1 MKIRYDFVTNS
12 SSSSFVIAIANDNA
26 HQSLIVSILNARDA
40 HIYPL
45 DSFVLECKEDVD
57 ELLVER
63 YAGTD
68 ETLEDVFAD
77 YPDIKEWYDSAIQS
91 IEAGNVLIFKEVP
104 YGSSMIEELEELVE
118 SNPGIMSFLNLED

>member
-1 MKIRYDFVTNS
+1 MKVRLDFVTNS

-26 HQSLIVSILNARDA
+26 NQSLIVSIVNMRDT

-45 DSFVLECKEDVD
+45 DSFLLKCKEDVD
-57 ELLVER
+57 KLLVER

-77 YPDIKEWYDSAIQS
+77 YPDVKEWYDSALQS
-91 IEAGNVLIFKEVP
+91 IEAGNVLILKKVP
-104 YGSSMIEELEELVE
+104 YGSSVIEELEEMIE
-118 SNPGIMSFLNLED
+118 AHPGIMSFLNLED

>member
-1 MKIRYDFVTNS
+1 MKIRTDFVTNS

-26 HQSLIVSILNARDA
+26 NKSLIVSILNTRDA

-63 YAGTD
+63 YAGTA

-91 IEAGNVLIFKEVP
+91 IEAGNVLILKEVP